1 MIIVSSCGRSP
12 ARRHMIGWRVDYI
25 GNCPAPQCSGRR
37 LAALTNEW
45 RRNVNARQRRRQCS
59 YRCVAIRGHLEF
71 RRGLFDCGGRGG
83 LIRRLDPAGGRT
95 AAMAALNCA
104 WAQAQGNAEI
114 GRCIS
119 LPIAVPLPLRR
130 PAPDAALTAF
140 ADSPEASPAPASR
153 RDKLDQAPATA
164 PST

>member
-1 MIIVSSCGRSP
+1 MRANAVDSVPTAVSPSAATLNSAAAFSIAVPRWPHPSP
-12 ARRHMIGWRVDYI
+12 RPG
-25 GNCPAPQCSGRR
+25 
-37 LAALTNEW
+37 
-45 RRNVNARQRRRQCS
+45 
-59 YRCVAIRGHLEF
+59 
-71 RRGLFDCGGRGG
+71 
-83 LIRRLDPAGGRT
+83 GGRT

-104 WAQAQGNAEI
+104 WAQAAGNAEI
-114 GRCIS
+114 VRCIS

-153 RDKLDQAPATA
+153 RDKLGQAPATA